1 MDSIEAA
8 LANLSLQDKP
18 NISATADKHKVKR
31 STLSRRW
38 NKVTRSREDGYNLMR
53 FLSTIQSKA
62 LIKYINDLTERGL
75 PPIVQMVQNLAAGIA
90 RRQPGNHWTARWL
103 AAHKNEL
110 KLGYLPPINIARKK
124 ADSALY
130 YSLYFKLLSRKIAK
144 YNILPENIYNMDEKG
159 LLIGFLIKL
168 QRVFSKKAFNDG
180 RIKNISQDG
189 NREWITIIAAICAD
203 GTSLSLGLIY

>member
-8 LANLSLQDKP
+8 LADLRLQDKP
-18 NISATADKHKVKR
+18 NVSATADKHKVER

-38 NKVTRSREDGYNLMR
+38 NKVTRSREDGYDSMR

-75 PPIVQMVQNLAAGIA
+75 PPTVQMVRNLAAGIA
-90 RRQPGNHWTARWL
+90 GKQPGNHWTARWL

-110 KLGYLPPINIARKK
+110 KSGYLPPIDIARKK

-130 YSLYFKLLSRKIAK
+130 YSLYFELLGRKIAE
-144 YNILPENIYNMDEKG
+144 YNIQPENTIWTKRAFLSASSQNQEGSFPRKLLTKVELRISVKMAIESG
-159 LLIGFLIKL
+159 LLL
-168 QRVFSKKAFNDG
+168 
-180 RIKNISQDG
+180 
-189 NREWITIIAAICAD
+189 
-203 GTSLSLGLIY
+203 